1 MKLSTKG
8 RYGLRAMVELSRHY
22 GVGVTP
28 LNEVAEKQEISSAY
42 LEQLVSS
49 LRKSGLVHSV
59 RGAQGGYRLTR
70 PPNKITVG
78 EVLRSLEGPL
88 VPVECVDETGV
99 GCAKMEDCCTVV
111 VWERL
116 RDAINGVLDS
126 MTLQDLMDSGDK

>member
-8 RYGLRAMVELSRHY
+8 RYGLRAMVELARHY
-22 GVGVTP
+22 GTGITP

-42 LEQLVSS
+42 LEQLMSS

-70 PPNKITVG
+70 PPNRIT
-78 EVLRSLEGPL
+78 
-88 VPVECVDETGV
+88 VECVDETGV
-99 GCAKMEDCCTVV
+99 GCARMEDCCTVV

-116 RDAINGVLDS
+116 RDAINDVLDS